1 MILVEGQL
9 FIKDCIS
16 LVHPL
21 SLLELRVQLLDHLM
35 VFVGQVKV
43 LRGFLP
49 FLDDLVMDLYY
60 SLLFF
65 EFLQDPVL
73 TLDQVVDSVTDDF
86 LLLLDLCE

>member
-1 MILVEGQL
+1 
-9 FIKDCIS
+9 
-16 LVHPL
+16 
-21 SLLELRVQLLDHLM
+21 M

-73 TLDQVVDSVTDDF
+73 TLDQVVDSVADDF